1 MTCADLR
8 RYLSAFL
15 DSELDGGTTAEVGAH
30 LDACPDCAE
39 RVEAETRLERAIC
52 ERLGAEPV
60 RDCFWDECRERLG
73 RRGLGRRWVALAWAA
88 SVLVA
93 VAGGFALGHAPAAG
107 AAQSGARE
115 LIAVLRERGREA
127 QHGIPAALHEY
138 QAVESSARAQDL
150 LGRFVGDANRRLVH
164 LDPGATG
171 HGTRLVGYGTTF
183 VGGEE
188 VPVLH
193 YRCCGQD
200 LCVFFVMPVA
210 LSHFPGVARVLADGR
225 GLTCAACPTT
235 NVALRVC
242 PKSGTVIAAV
252 GSGCAPGLA
261 GAIAE
266 P

>member
-1 MTCADLR
+1 MNCADLR

-15 DSELDGGTTAEVGAH
+15 DSELDGGTNAEVGAH

-52 ERLGAEPV
+52 ERLNAAPV
-60 RDCFWDECRERLG
+60 RDCFWDECRDRLG
-73 RRGLGRRWVALAWAA
+73 RRGFSRRGWTVLAWAA

-93 VAGGFALGHAPAAG
+93 VGAGFWLGHGPAAAG
-107 AAQSGARE
+107 MAGARE

-138 QAVESSARAQDL
+138 QAVASPAAAQDL
-150 LGRFVGDANRRLVH
+150 LGRFVGDANRRYVH
-164 LDPGATG
+164 VDASVPAHDTQ
-171 HGTRLVGYGTTF
+171 LVGFGLSF

-188 VPVLH
+188 IPVLH

-200 LCVFFVMPVA
+200 LCVFFVMPAA
-210 LSHFPGVARVLADGR
+210 LSHFDGVSRVLAERHDM
-225 GLTCAACPTT
+225 TCRACPVT
-235 NVALRVC
+235 NVALRLC

-252 GSGCAPGLA
+252 GNGCASGVA